1 MAFYFSLVFQNTTS
15 PCYNSTPFKQFLL
28 VFIVDIFI
36 SDIINVSIHLTEVID
51 MLIDKN
57 LSTPLYIQ
65 LYNNIKDMIEK
76 EEILEGEKLPSI
88 RSLAKKLEVNNI
100 TIVNAYKLLEQEGYV
115 YSIKGSGTYARSPN
129 FHMNIPYIEDGDIKL
144 MIGGVLPISKNSI
157 NFATVS
163 PTPEIF
169 PIAQFKQV
177 LIEVLDRDKGKAFLY
192 PEINGYEPFRESI
205 CNFLKENYNMEV
217 SKDEIQVISGG
228 QQGIDIIAKALIS
241 QGDAILVE
249 NPTYSGAIAAF
260 QSRGAKILGVPMK
273 EDGMDLEVLNR
284 YIKQYNPKF
293 IYMMTNYQSPT
304 TYSYSESKKKEL
316 IHLSEK
322 HNFYIIEDDFLTDLN
337 YDKNKKLPLKSMDHM
352 DNVIYIKSFSKIFM
366 PGVRMGFMTV
376 PEKLFKDIV
385 KAKHTTDISSS
396 GFLQRA
402 FDLYL
407 RKGYWKEHI
416 STIRG
421 VYKDKYNT
429 MIEELAKL
437 KEYGVSFVKPN
448 GGLSLWVRLPKEMDS
463 VELYNECEEN
473 NVVIV
478 PGKIFFINDNLYSN
492 YIRLSFGAVSNEEI
506 IEGIRI
512 IEKSIKKLYVTD
524 NNRYLPFV

>member
-1 MAFYFSLVFQNTTS
+1 
-15 PCYNSTPFKQFLL
+15 
-28 VFIVDIFI
+28 
-36 SDIINVSIHLTEVID
+36 
-51 MLIDKN
+51 MLINKN

-65 LYNNIKDMIEK
+65 LYNNIKNMIEK
-76 EEILEGEKLPSI
+76 KEIKEGEKLPSI
-88 RSLAKKLEVNNI
+88 RNLAKKLEVNNI
-100 TIVNAYKLLEQEGYV
+100 TIVNAYKLLEQEGYI
-115 YSIKGSGTYARSPN
+115 YSVKGSGTYVRNPN
-129 FHMNIPYIEDGDIKL
+129 YNLNVPYMEDENMEL
-144 MIGGVLPISKNSI
+144 MTGGILPISKDSI
-157 NFATVS
+157 NLATVS
-163 PTPEIF
+163 PTPEMF
-169 PIAQFKQV
+169 PIAQFKQS
-177 LIEVLDRDKGKAFLY
+177 LIEVLDRDKGNAFLY
-192 PEINGYEPFRESI
+192 PEITGYEPFKESI
-205 CNFLKENYNMEV
+205 CNFLSKNYNINV
-217 SKDEIQVISGG
+217 PKDQILVISGG
-228 QQGIDIIAKALIS
+228 QQGIDIITKALIS
-241 QGDAILVE
+241 PGDTVLVE

-260 QSRGAKILGVPMK
+260 QSRGAKIIGIPMK
-273 EDGMDLEVLNR
+273 KDGMDLEILNR
-284 YIKQYNPKF
+284 YIQRYSPKF

-304 TYSYSESKKKEL
+304 TYSYSEDKKRELINLSKKYN
-316 IHLSEK
+316 I
-322 HNFYIIEDDFLTDLN
+322 YIIEDDFLTDLN
-337 YDKNKKLPLKSMDHM
+337 YDENIKLPLKSIDHT

-473 NVVIV
+473 NVAIV
-478 PGKIFFINDNLYSN
+478 PGKIFFINDSIYSN
-492 YIRLSFGAVSNEEI
+492 YVRLSFGAVSNEEI
-506 IEGIRI
+506 VEGIRI
-512 IEKSIKKLYVTD
+512 IEKNIKKLYKSED
-524 NNRYLPFV
+524 NKYLPFV